1 MKKIALILGLALLSV
16 CSLRAQTPA
25 VKDSVAVYD
34 VFDNL
39 SPDVCVRQSKEVREA
54 MQAHIERNEKR
65 AAAGLEGQTFRIRIY
80 FDSGQNA
87 RAASEAAAARF
98 RNLHPG
104 VSVSRTFTDPFFK
117 VTVGNYNSK
126 AEAAA
131 ALKTIQQ
138 AFPAAFI
145 VRN

>member
-1 MKKIALILGLALLSV
+1 MKRLTVILALL
-16 CSLRAQTPA
+16 CLYFPGHAQENS
-25 VKDSVAVYD
+25 DSVAVYD
-34 VFDNL
+34 VFSRFSEKL
-39 SPDVCVRQSKEVREA
+39 RVKQSSELRSAVA
-54 MQAHIERNEKR
+54 AHIERNEKR
-65 AAAGLEGQTFRIRIY
+65 TASGLNGQTFSIRIF

-104 VSVSRTFTDPFFK
+104 VPVSRTFTNPFFK
-117 VTVGNYNSK
+117 VTVGNYSSRP
-126 AEAAA
+126 EAAN

-138 AFPAAFI
+138 EFPAAFI